1 VENFLSIGSVFVF
14 YGIIIKKRRYNMKK
28 VLLLL
33 SFAILGFGRLC
44 ADMSLVVKPLSGA
57 QSVTALAKVGK
68 VVYSG
73 DYLIVYDNDGSVV
86 YRTPFS
92 EVQHVRYSDEVGPED
107 PVEVEMVD
115 ESMSVVAYPNPTS
128 DVLYVENADGDCV
141 RLYSVD
147 GCLLEIVQLNDGSVS
162 IDMSDYS
169 AGTYVLVSGNRVFN
183 VIKR

>member
-1 VENFLSIGSVFVF
+1 VENFLSIGSIFVF

-33 SFAILGFGRLC
+33 SFAILGFGSLC

-57 QSVTALAKVGK
+57 QSVTALTKVGK

-92 EVQHVRYSDEVGPED
+92 EVQHVRYSDEVGPDD

-115 ESMSVVAYPNPTS
+115 ESMLVVAYPNPTS
-128 DVLYVENADGDCV
+128 DVLYVDNADGDCV

-147 GCLLEIVQLNDGSVS
+147 GCLLEIVQLDDGSVS

>member
-1 VENFLSIGSVFVF
+1 
-14 YGIIIKKRRYNMKK
+14 MKK

-33 SFAILGFGRLC
+33 FFAILGFGSLC
-44 ADMSLVVKPLSGA
+44 AEMSLVVKPLSGA
-57 QSVTALAKVGK
+57 QSVKALAKVGK

-73 DYLIVYDNDGSVV
+73 DYFIVYDNDGSVI
-86 YRTPFS
+86 YRALFS
-92 EVQHVRYSDEVGPED
+92 EVQHVRYSDEAGQET
-107 PVEVEMVD
+107 PVDVESVD

-128 DVLYVENADGDCV
+128 DVLYVDNADGDCV

-147 GCLLEIVQLNDGSVS
+147 GRLLEIVQLNDGRVS

>member
-1 VENFLSIGSVFVF
+1 
-14 YGIIIKKRRYNMKK
+14 MKK

-33 SFAILGFGRLC
+33 SFAILGLGSLC
-44 ADMSLVVKPLSGA
+44 ADMSLVVQPLSGA
-57 QSVTALAKVGK
+57 QSVTALTKMGK

-86 YRTPFS
+86 YRALFS
-92 EVQHVRYSDEVGPED
+92 DVQHVRYSDEVGQED

-128 DVLYVENADGDCV
+128 DVLYVDNADGDCV

>member
-1 VENFLSIGSVFVF
+1 
-14 YGIIIKKRRYNMKK
+14 MKK

-33 SFAILGFGRLC
+33 SFVILGFGSLC
-44 ADMSLVVKPLSGA
+44 AEMSLVVKPLSGA
-57 QSVTALAKVGK
+57 QSVTVLTKMGK

-86 YRTPFS
+86 YRALFS
-92 EVQHVRYSDEVGPED
+92 KVQHVRYSDEAGQET
-107 PVEVEMVD
+107 PVDVEPVD

-128 DVLYVENADGDCV
+128 DVLYVDNADGDCV

>member
-1 VENFLSIGSVFVF
+1 VENFLSIGPIFVF

-57 QSVTALAKVGK
+57 QSVTALTKVGK

-147 GCLLEIVQLNDGSVS
+147 GCLLAIVQLNDGSVS

>member
-1 VENFLSIGSVFVF
+1 
-14 YGIIIKKRRYNMKK
+14 MKK

-33 SFAILGFGRLC
+33 SFAILGLGSLC

-57 QSVTALAKVGK
+57 QSVTALTKVGK

-128 DVLYVENADGDCV
+128 DVLYVDNADGDCV

-147 GCLLEIVQLNDGSVS
+147 GRLLEIVQLNDGSVS
-162 IDMSDYS
+162 IDLSDYS
-169 AGTYVLVSGNRVFN
+169 SGTYVLVSGNRVFN